1 MLGTGVRVGE
11 ACALTWER
19 IDLEAGT
26 LRVEATSVDGPSDK
40 RGVQQALKTDRS
52 RRTLFLPDFV
62 VVSLVEHG
70 PREAGPVL
78 VTRAGACMS
87 PANLRRSL
95 CTAVAEANLD
105 FRVTFHT
112 LRRTLAT
119 FLAREI
125 GTREAADQLGHT
137 DPVVALSHY
146 IAPEH
151 RGSDARAAISNFI
164 QGPST
169 APSYPQDVRFPPVS
183 RVVSAG
189 FGVRVDARFQ
199 REVVAI
205 CDGGH

>member
-26 LRVEATSVDGPSDK
+26 LRVEATYVDGPSDK

-78 VTRAGACMS
+78 VTRTGACMS

-95 CTAVAEANLD
+95 CAVVAEANLD
-105 FRVTFHT
+105 FRVTSHT

-151 RGSDARAAISNFI
+151 RGRTPGLPSATSSRAPRPGAGWDKSDHKVTTSGEVKSRA
-164 QGPST
+164 GEVST
-169 APSYPQDVRFPPVS
+169 
-183 RVVSAG
+183 
-189 FGVRVDARFQ
+189 
-199 REVVAI
+199 
-205 CDGGH
+205 